1 MDNHGKPMIKG
12 MKLKLSTVLL
22 CSTLLTGCFFDKQL
36 SEEELKTVEAL
47 KSELSRIE
55 SDLSAL
61 EQDQSIGKGGL
72 IGTLKNQRL
81 EVLKL
86 SKELFVQRIASIET
100 GADFTIK
107 PIASAVDQTLVDSID
122 EDLNIAAD
130 KLKNAKDEAAHYSAG
145 LLFALK
151 QANVATQENA
161 ITMLEYRKSL
171 AKYGLYINDLGTN
184 VKSSDTT
191 STETEHSEPS
201 AISLVPA
208 SDGPFGLS
216 MGIPEEA
223 FGTTLTK
230 VVTGKFFV
238 DPVPSPHE
246 DFEQYV
252 LEFGKNS
259 GLCWIKAI
267 SKDIPT
273 DSMGYFLKSKFNELE
288 KVLSDKYGKGVKT
301 DLLLPGSIWNEQKD
315 WMNGLAKNERYFIT
329 TWDSKNGLKLPNDI
343 SSLAIAANAEDT
355 ETGTISLEYTFTN
368 SKACEAENQ
377 ALKNESL

>member
-12 MKLKLSTVLL
+12 MKLNLSTVLL
-22 CSTLLTGCFFDKQL
+22 CSTLLAGCFFDKQL
-36 SEEELKTVEAL
+36 SEEEVKTVEAL

-61 EQDQSIGKGGL
+61 EQDQSLGKGGL

-86 SKELFVQRIASIET
+86 NKELFVQRIASIEA

-191 STETEHSEPS
+191 STEAEHS

-238 DPVPSPHE
+238 DSVPSPHE

-288 KVLSDKYGKGVKT
+288 KVLSNKYGKGAKT
-301 DLLLPGSIWNEQKD
+301 DLLLPGSIWNDPKD

-329 TWDSKNGLKLPNDI
+329 IWDSKDGLKLPNDI
-343 SSLAIAANAEDT
+343 SLLAITADAEDT
-355 ETGTISLEYTFTN
+355 KTGTIALEYTFTN
-368 SKACEAENQ
+368 GKACEAENR